1 MLKVFASLISGSC
14 RANGI
19 SISDYTVNRTP
30 VPHTF
35 VPGNVA
41 LGSGSLD
48 LKVSAYQGSGS
59 VQSSEIVTQDIF
71 KFASVRTVLKSS
83 GIPGVVEGFFF
94 YRKRV

>member
-1 MLKVFASLISGSC
+1 MLKVYAPLNSGSC
-14 RANGI
+14 RSNGI
-19 SISDYTVNRTP
+19 SISNYTVDNPP
-30 VPHTF
+30 VPHSF

-48 LKVSAYQGSGS
+48 LKVSAYQGNGS
-59 VQSSEIVTQDIF
+59 VQSSEIVTNDIF

-83 GIPGVVEGFFF
+83 GVSGVVEGNFF